1 MAVTRLKK
9 ITFDEDGN
17 SPDIAIVE
25 TKKVQEIESEL
36 DSDDEAPEEESVN
49 TAKKQ
54 VMSKEQEQRQA
65 ALELKRKEKEKRKA
79 IDLRNQEQ
87 KQLKRDVAPVKEDE
101 EELPELLDD
110 DILNAFNDESDEDE
124 PSLAQNTHIR
134 LDEVSEEEL
143 QRQAKLAKLEA
154 LKQSRGATIKRG
166 PVYVAVNHRSRHKL
180 APKRD
185 AVMASKDQWLNRK
198 ALNKK

>member
-1 MAVTRLKK
+1 MAVTRSKK

-17 SPDIAIVE
+17 SPDVAIVE
-25 TKKVQEIESEL
+25 TKTVHEVESES

-65 ALELKRKEKEKRKA
+65 ASELKRKEKEKRKA

-124 PSLAQNTHIR
+124 PSSVQNTHIR

>member
-17 SPDIAIVE
+17 SPDVAIVE
-25 TKKVQEIESEL
+25 TKTVQEIESEL

-54 VMSKEQEQRQA
+54 IMSKEQEQRQA

-110 DILNAFNDESDEDE
+110 DILNAFNDGPDEDE
-124 PSLAQNTHIR
+124 PSLVQNTHIR

>member
-1 MAVTRLKK
+1 MTRLKK
-9 ITFDEDGN
+9 ITFDDDGV
-17 SPDIAIVE
+17 SLEAPIPKAKTV
-25 TKKVQEIESEL
+25 VEIESEL
-36 DSDDEAPEEESVN
+36 DSDDEAPEEESVS

-54 VMSKEQEQRQA
+54 VKSKEQEQRQA
-65 ALELKRKEKEKRKA
+65 ALEVKRKEKEKRKA
-79 IDLRNQEQ
+79 RDLRNQEQ
-87 KQLKRDVAPVKEDE
+87 KQLKRVTKPQAADKDE
-101 EELPELLDD
+101 EELPELLDE
-110 DILNAFNDESDEDE
+110 DILNAFNEESDDDE
-124 PSLAQNTHIR
+124 PQLAQNTHIR

-143 QRQAKLAKLEA
+143 RRQEKLAKLEA

-180 APKRD
+180 APKRE